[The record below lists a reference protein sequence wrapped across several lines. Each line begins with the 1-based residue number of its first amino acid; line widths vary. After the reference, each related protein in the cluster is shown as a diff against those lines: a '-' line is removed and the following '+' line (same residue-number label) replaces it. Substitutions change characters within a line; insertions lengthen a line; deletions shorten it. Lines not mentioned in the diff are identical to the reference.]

1 MNADALTALVVIAMA
16 LTAYAT
22 RVIGVHAMRFV
33 RLTPRFE
40 AFLRAVASSVLVA
53 LVVPATLK
61 AGPAGWVSVGVGLAV
76 AAKTGNSII
85 AVFAGTAVA
94 AAVRAMGLP

>member
-1 MNADALTALVVIAMA
+1 MTSDALTAAVVIALA

-22 RVIGVHAMRFV
+22 RVVGVYAMRFV

-53 LVVPATLK
+53 LVVPAMLK
-61 AGPAGWVSVGVGLAV
+61 AGPTGWVAVGVGLAV
-76 AAKTGNSII
+76 AARTGNSIV
-85 AVFAGTAVA
+85 AVFVGVAVA
-94 AAVRAMGLP
+94 AAARALGMP

>member
-1 MNADALTALVVIAMA
+1 MNADAFTALVIVAMA
-16 LTAYAT
+16 LTAYGT
-22 RVIGVHAMRFV
+22 RVAGVHAMRFV

-53 LVVPATLK
+53 LVLPATLK
-61 AGPAGWVSVGVGLAV
+61 AGPAGWIAVGAGLVV
-76 AAKTGNSII
+76 AAATRNSII

-94 AAVRAMGLP
+94 AAVRAIGVP